1 MTDAALAEIPHAP
14 WKPKANPWLIA
25 VAVTL
30 ATFMEVLDTTI
41 VNVALPHI
49 AGSMSASADEAT
61 WALTSYLVANGIV
74 LTISGWLGDLLGRKR
89 YFLICIA
96 MFTVCSF
103 LCGAATSLS
112 QLIVFRLAQGFF
124 GGGMQ
129 PNQHRSFSTPSS
141 RRGAARPSASRPWP
155 PSSRRC
161 SADAWRLHHRRGFLA
176 LIFFLNVPSA
186 LSRSSSSRLW
196 SRTRRG
202 SRSAA
207 AMHRLH
213 RPRPDHRRARLSRN
227 HDGSRR
233 GRRLVQLEFHSD
245 MAILSFLG
253 ITGAIAWLQVRNGRL
268 SISMCSRIAI
278 SPPLA

>member
-1 MTDAALAEIPHAP
+1 MTDAAVAEIPHAP

-103 LCGAATSLS
+103 LCGVGDQPEPTHRLPAGAG
-112 QLIVFRLAQGFF
+112 VFRRRHAAQ
-124 GGGMQ
+124 
-129 PNQHRSFSTPSS
+129 PAVDHS
-141 RRGAARPSASRPWP
+141 RH
-155 PSSRRC
+155 
-161 SADAWRLHHRRGFLA
+161 L
-176 LIFFLNVPSA
+176 
-186 LSRSSSSRLW
+186 
-196 SRTRRG
+196 
-202 SRSAA
+202 
-207 AMHRLH
+207 
-213 RPRPDHRRARLSRN
+213 
-227 HDGSRR
+227 
-233 GRRLVQLEFHSD
+233 
-245 MAILSFLG
+245 
-253 ITGAIAWLQVRNGRL
+253 
-268 SISMCSRIAI
+268 
-278 SPPLA
+278 